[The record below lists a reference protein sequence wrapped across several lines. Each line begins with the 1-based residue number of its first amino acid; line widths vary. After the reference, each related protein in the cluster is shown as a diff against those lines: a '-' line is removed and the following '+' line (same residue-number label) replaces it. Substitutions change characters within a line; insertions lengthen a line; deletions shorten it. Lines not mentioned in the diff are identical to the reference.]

1 MRTGFVLRGLS
12 VAILGG
18 AFASC
23 GPSSTGTT
31 PAAGCTDTLD
41 ALVAMSD
48 YDSSACGAV
57 TVDARIAPT
66 LEAGP
71 DLGKDPQ
78 LVVSRGRAF
87 FIARDRDEVFELR
100 AACGVPFAKVSTA
113 EPTHRGSTN
122 PQDVAVAKDGS
133 LWIPRLA
140 IPSIV
145 VIGPDGKQRGT
156 IDISKSPRGLTDPD
170 GNPNASAI
178 RIADVGGKQKAFVA
192 LEVLDD
198 NDRLASKL
206 DSKMIRIDVD
216 TLTVEDE
223 VVLAARD
230 PFNPM
235 TEHAGAFFLAAPG
248 NFDALSENKAGIER
262 FDPLTFTSK
271 LLVHEKDLGGSV
283 TAIAITDGCGAA
295 IVADATLDVNATGLV
310 TFDPTTGTVV
320 TPLSASPLRTD
331 GFDILALAW
340 KGDVLLVGDKRRAA
354 SGYPIHAFQR
364 KPGTCELTPLP
375 DRVFVAQKPIVLR
388 TPG

>member
-1 MRTGFVLRGLS
+1 MRISSVLRVLTL
-12 VAILGG
+12 ATLGG

-23 GPSSTGTT
+23 GSSPTST
-31 PAAGCTDTLD
+31 PPAGCTETLD
-41 ALVAMSD
+41 AIVAMSD

-57 TVDARIAPT
+57 TIDGRIAPT
-66 LEAGP
+66 LKAGP

-87 FIARDRDEVFELR
+87 FIARDRDAVFELR
-100 AACGVPFAKVSTA
+100 APCGVPFASFSTA
-113 EPTHRGSTN
+113 APAHKGSTN
-122 PQDVAVAKDGS
+122 PQDVAVAADGS
-133 LWIPRLA
+133 LWIPRFA
-140 IPSIV
+140 VPSIV

-192 LEVLDD
+192 LEILDD
-198 NDRLASKL
+198 NDRLGSKL
-206 DSKMIRIDVD
+206 DSKMLRIDVD
-216 TLTVEDE
+216 TMTVEDE
-223 VVLAARD
+223 VVLAAHD

-235 TEHAGAFFLAAPG
+235 TEYAGAFFLAAPG
-248 NFDALSENKAGIER
+248 NFDVLAEDKAGIER
-262 FDPLTFTSK
+262 FDPLTFASK
-271 LLVHEKDLGGSV
+271 LLVPEKELGGSV

-295 IVADATLDVNATGLV
+295 IVADATTNVNATGLV
-310 TFDPTTGTVV
+310 TFDPTTGAVV
-320 TPLSASPLRTD
+320 TSLAASPLKTD
-331 GFDILALAW
+331 GFDLLAIAW

-354 SGYPIHAFQR
+354 TGYPIHAFQR
-364 KPGTCELTPLP
+364 KPDTCELTPLA